1 MIVASTWPARAD
13 DGTPAFVRD
22 LSLDEA
28 AHFDAI
34 ALVPAVPGAPAR
46 ERIDDLEVVRF
57 RFFPRRWEDLAH
69 GAILE
74 NLRARPS
81 RWLQVVPLLVAEF
94 VALRRLVRRH
104 RPDVLHLHW
113 LLPQG
118 LVARLAAPKVPQ
130 VLTTL
135 GGDVYALQGR
145 LASRLKAWVV
155 RRAAFTTVQ
164 NADMRAKLVAL
175 GGDPE
180 RVLVQPLG
188 ADVAT
193 VRAVRDVAREPGR
206 ILFAGRLAEK
216 KGVGHLI
223 EAVRRLGDD
232 LDWRLDIVG
241 DGPPRARLEAA
252 AADLGDRVTFHGA
265 LGRSELVRHLARCTV
280 FALPSVP
287 AASGDQE
294 GLPLVLLEAMAA
306 GCAIVASR
314 LPGIDEV
321 VEHER
326 SGLLVP
332 PGDPD
337 ALAAAL
343 RDLLTADQSRRDTL
357 GAAASATADD
367 YSLEAVEKRFVGLL
381 ERAVAGSAPR
391 SA

>member
-1 MIVASTWPARAD
+1 
-13 DGTPAFVRD
+13 
-22 LSLDEA
+22 
-28 AHFDAI
+28 
-34 ALVPAVPGAPAR
+34 
-46 ERIDDLEVVRF
+46 
-57 RFFPRRWEDLAH
+57 
-69 GAILE
+69 
-74 NLRARPS
+74 
-81 RWLQVVPLLVAEF
+81 LVAEF

-175 GGDPE
+175 GGGPE
-180 RVLVQPLG
+180 RVLVQPRG

-241 DGPPRARLEAA
+241 DGPPRARL
-252 AADLGDRVTFHGA
+252 
-265 LGRSELVRHLARCTV
+265 
-280 FALPSVP
+280 
-287 AASGDQE
+287 
-294 GLPLVLLEAMAA
+294 
-306 GCAIVASR
+306 
-314 LPGIDEV
+314 
-321 VEHER
+321 
-326 SGLLVP
+326 
-332 PGDPD
+332 
-337 ALAAAL
+337 
-343 RDLLTADQSRRDTL
+343 
-357 GAAASATADD
+357 
-367 YSLEAVEKRFVGLL
+367 
-381 ERAVAGSAPR
+381 
-391 SA
+391 